1 MVDSYDDS
9 LDGEKSKTQVKRELH
24 ALVDLGERL
33 TTLKADVLAKLPLT
47 DALRKALAEAPKHT
61 ANIARKRHILFIG
74 KLMRDQDQEAILVLL
89 DQLDAST
96 RQYNERF
103 HNLERWRDRL
113 IAGDDADLE
122 KFVIEYPDADRQQL
136 RSLIRQA
143 QHEVARNKP
152 PAPAVKSSNT
162 SVSWMNFNAV
172 CVDFNRGAGSSKR
185 PAPTHIQLPVPP
197 TVIASIFSVG

>member
-9 LDGEKSKTQVKRELH
+9 LGEGKSKTQVKRELH

-33 TTLKADVLAKLPLT
+33 TTLKADMLAKLPLT
-47 DALRKALAEAPKHT
+47 DALRKALADAPKHT

-74 KLMRDQDQEAILVLL
+74 KLMRDQDTDAILVLL

-113 IAGDDADLE
+113 VTGTDAVLDA
-122 KFVIEYPDADRQQL
+122 FVIEYPDADRQQL

-143 QHEVARNKP
+143 QHETAHNKP
-152 PAPAVKSSNT
+152 PATTRKIFKYIRELDET
-162 SVSWMNFNAV
+162 Q
-172 CVDFNRGAGSSKR
+172 RGLR
-185 PAPTHIQLPVPP
+185 
-197 TVIASIFSVG
+197 

>member
-9 LDGEKSKTQVKRELH
+9 LDEGKSKTQVKRELH

-33 TTLKADVLAKLPLT
+33 TTLKADTLAKLPLT
-47 DALRKALAEAPKHT
+47 DAMRKALADAPKHT

-74 KLMRDQDQEAILVLL
+74 KLMRDQNTDAILELL

-113 IAGDDADLE
+113 VTGTDAVLDA
-122 KFVIEYPDADRQQL
+122 FVSDYPDADRQQL

-143 QHEVARNKP
+143 QHETAHNKP
-152 PAPAVKSSNT
+152 PATTRKIFKYIRELDET
-162 SVSWMNFNAV
+162 Q
-172 CVDFNRGAGSSKR
+172 RGLR
-185 PAPTHIQLPVPP
+185 
-197 TVIASIFSVG
+197 

>member
-24 ALVDLGERL
+24 ALVALGERL
-33 TTLKADVLAKLPLT
+33 TTLKPDLIAKLPLT
-47 DALRKALAEAPKHT
+47 DEMRRALADAPKHT
-61 ANIARKRHILFIG
+61 ANIARKRHIMFIG
-74 KLMRDQDQEAILVLL
+74 KLMRDQDTDAILTLL

-113 IAGDDADLE
+113 ISGDDAVLE
-122 KFVIEYPDADRQQL
+122 KFVVDYPDADRQQL

-143 QHEVARNKP
+143 QHEQAHNK
-152 PAPAVKSSNT
+152 APAT
-162 SVSWMNFNAV
+162 SRKIFKYIREL
-172 CVDFNRGAGSSKR
+172 DETQRGLR
-185 PAPTHIQLPVPP
+185 
-197 TVIASIFSVG
+197 

>member
-9 LDGEKSKTQVKRELH
+9 LGEGKSKTQVKRELH

-33 TTLKADVLAKLPLT
+33 TTLKPDTLNKLPLT
-47 DALRKALAEAPKHT
+47 DALRKALADAPKHT
-61 ANIARKRHILFIG
+61 ANIARKRHIQFIG
-74 KLMRDQDQEAILVLL
+74 KLMRDQDTDAILVLL

-113 IAGDDADLE
+113 VTGTDTVLDA
-122 KFVIEYPDADRQQL
+122 FVSEYPDADRQQL

-143 QHEVARNKP
+143 QHETAHNKP
-152 PAPAVKSSNT
+152 PASTRKIFKYIRELDET
-162 SVSWMNFNAV
+162 Q
-172 CVDFNRGAGSSKR
+172 RGLR
-185 PAPTHIQLPVPP
+185 
-197 TVIASIFSVG
+197 

>member
-9 LDGEKSKTQVKRELH
+9 FDGEKSKTQIKKELH

-33 TTLKADVLAKLPLT
+33 TTFKPDVLAKLPLT
-47 DALRKALAEAPKHT
+47 DELRRALADAPKHT
-61 ANIARKRHILFIG
+61 AHIARKRHISFIG
-74 KLMRDQDQEAILVLL
+74 RLMRDQNLDEILVLL

-113 IAGDDADLE
+113 VTGTDDVLE
-122 KFVIEYPDADRQQL
+122 QFVNEYPEADRQQL

-143 QHEVARNKP
+143 QHEAKQNK
-152 PAPAVKSSNT
+152 
-162 SVSWMNFNAV
+162 
-172 CVDFNRGAGSSKR
+172 
-185 PAPTHIQLPVPP
+185 APTA
-197 TVIASIFSVG
+197 TRKIFKYIRELDETKRGLR